1 MPGPVLSVWILPLFL
16 MPALLLCIVIQL
28 QNYLNVFPGDEQI
41 LHLPSSGTIVRV
53 CFLFITQYL
62 GIFLI

>member
-1 MPGPVLSVWILPLFL
+1 
-16 MPALLLCIVIQL
+16 MPALLLYIVIQL